1 MAITI
6 PEEEMDLCRRL
17 MRPAWIV
24 AGLTNDLFSW
34 QKEYEASIRNGQSH
48 VVNAIWVLTREH
60 SITVDE
66 AKYLCR
72 QKIKEHIADYVRVVK
87 ENRDNM
93 DLSLD
98 LRKYID
104 CMQYSLSG
112 NVVWSRLC
120 PRYHPTAS
128 YNELQLAR
136 MNYGVEKY
144 PVKPYEL
151 FKVSDRQLIH
161 NDGTSSSPA
170 VDVIETNPPSTNG
183 SDWNKHVNG
192 VRDMNGASRFDG
204 DGVLAQVNGTNGI
217 EPKASTPM
225 VHTKKVES
233 LVTERNLPMLSD
245 KVRLS

>member
-6 PEEEMDLCRRL
+6 PEEEMDLCRRV

-34 QKEYEASIRNGQSH
+34 QKEYEASIENGQSH
-48 VVNAIWVLTREH
+48 VVNAIWVLMREH
-60 SITVDE
+60 SITIDE
-66 AKYLCR
+66 AKDLCR
-72 QKIKEHIADYVRVVK
+72 RKIKEHIADYVQVVE
-87 ENRDNM
+87 ENRNNM

-136 MNYGVEKY
+136 MKYGLEKY
-144 PVKPYEL
+144 PVKSDES
-151 FKVSDRQLIH
+151 FKRSDSEH
-161 NDGTSSSPA
+161 AHGNGTDSSSQIS
-170 VDVIETNPPSTNG
+170 VSTTSFLSSWIGFRLIG
-183 SDWNKHVNG
+183 SWF
-192 VRDMNGASRFDG
+192 RWFQA
-204 DGVLAQVNGTNGI
+204 
-217 EPKASTPM
+217 
-225 VHTKKVES
+225 
-233 LVTERNLPMLSD
+233 
-245 KVRLS
+245 

>member
-34 QKEYEASIRNGQSH
+34 QKEYEASIKNGQSH
-48 VVNAIWVLTREH
+48 VVNAIWVLTKEH

-66 AKYLCR
+66 AKDLCR
-72 QKIKEHIADYVRVVK
+72 QKIKENIADYVRVVK
-87 ENRDNM
+87 ENRNNT

-144 PVKPYEL
+144 PVIPYEL
-151 FKVSDRQLIH
+151 FEVSDTQHIH
-161 NDGTSSSPA
+161 NNGTSSSPA
-170 VDVIETNPPSTNG
+170 VEVIGGEPLSTNG
-183 SDWNKHVNG
+183 SGYKHGNG
-192 VRDMNGASRFDG
+192 VHEMNGASRFDQD
-204 DGVLAQVNGTNGI
+204 DGLAKVNGTNGV
-217 EPKASTPM
+217 ENYSSTTLFY
-225 VHTKKVES
+225 TKEVES
-233 LVTERNLPMLSD
+233 LVIERNLPMLSD
-245 KVRLS
+245 KVRVS